1 MWSSYLSTLFACK
14 NIKMGEMKKRRVCCL
29 IEKHHHHEVAN
40 GTCEAKNVTI
50 SHSKLHDAF
59 PHILEGKCLFTLQ
72 LLDGCNLSKRS
83 SFSHPC
89 RPDFYYTHLGQR
101 HVRVIH
107 YIQEIRLLPVL
118 PAFIKYSKTK
128 INVILKPAHCGKFQW
143 LVTLI
148 PRPLNQIKSFNL
160 DKIKRFLPSRRTK

>member
-29 IEKHHHHEVAN
+29 IEKHHHHEAN
-40 GTCEAKNVTI
+40 GTREAKNVTI

-59 PHILEGKCLFTLQ
+59 PHILKGKCLFTLQ

-83 SFSHPC
+83 SFPHPC
-89 RPDFYYTHLGQR
+89 CPDFYYTHLGQR

>member
-1 MWSSYLSTLFACK
+1 MLYKS
-14 NIKMGEMKKRRVCCL
+14 EM
-29 IEKHHHHEVAN
+29 N

-50 SHSKLHDAF
+50 SHSKLHDVF
-59 PHILEGKCLFTLQ
+59 SHILKGKCLFTLQ
-72 LLDGCNLSKRS
+72 LLDGCNLSKS
-83 SFSHPC
+83 SSSSHPC
-89 RPDFYYTHLGQR
+89 PDFYYTHLGQR

-118 PAFIKYSKTK
+118 PTFIKYFKTK
-128 INVILKPAHCGKFQW
+128 INVILKRAQYGMFQK

>member
-29 IEKHHHHEVAN
+29 IEKHHHHEAN
-40 GTCEAKNVTI
+40 GTREAKNVTI
-50 SHSKLHDAF
+50 SHSKLHDVF
-59 PHILEGKCLFTLQ
+59 PHILKGKCLFTLQ

-83 SFSHPC
+83 SFPHPC
-89 RPDFYYTHLGQR
+89 CPDFYYTHLGQR

>member
-1 MWSSYLSTLFACK
+1 MWSYLSTLFACK

-29 IEKHHHHEVAN
+29 IEKHHHHEAN
-40 GTCEAKNVTI
+40 GTREAKNVTI

-59 PHILEGKCLFTLQ
+59 PHILKGKCLFTLQ
-72 LLDGCNLSKRS
+72 LLDGCNLSKSS
-83 SFSHPC
+83 SFPHPW

-107 YIQEIRLLPVL
+107 YIQEIRQLPVL
-118 PAFIKYSKTK
+118 PTFIKYFKTK
-128 INVILKPAHCGKFQW
+128 INVILKLAQCGMFQK

>member
-1 MWSSYLSTLFACK
+1 MWSYLSTLFACK
-14 NIKMGEMKKRRVCCL
+14 NIKMERWKNVAFFCL
-29 IEKHHHHEVAN
+29 IEKHHHHDAN
-40 GTCEAKNVTI
+40 WTCEARMLQFHVVNDV
-50 SHSKLHDAF
+50 F
-59 PHILEGKCLFTLQ
+59 PHILKGKCLFTLQ
-72 LLDGCNLSKRS
+72 LLDGCNLSKSS
-83 SFSHPC
+83 SFPHPW

-118 PAFIKYSKTK
+118 PTFIKYFKTK
-128 INVILKPAHCGKFQW
+128 INVILKLAQCGMFQK

>member
-29 IEKHHHHEVAN
+29 IEKHHHHEAN
-40 GTCEAKNVTI
+40 GTREAKNVTI
-50 SHSKLHDAF
+50 SHSKLPDAF
-59 PHILEGKCLFTLQ
+59 PHILKGKCLFTLQ

-83 SFSHPC
+83 SFPHPC
-89 RPDFYYTHLGQR
+89 CPDFYYTHLGQR

-148 PRPLNQIKSFNL
+148 PRPLNQIKSFNP